1 MVDVNLIHLY
11 LHLDKL
17 DVLFPESAED
27 FHLSRQLPAP
37 LAANVMV
44 RLADSNVNE
53 IGFSLVYA
61 PDGRDAVVE

>member
-1 MVDVNLIHLY
+1 M
-11 LHLDKL
+11 HLDKL
-17 DVLFPESAED
+17 DVLFPESVGD
-27 FHLSRQLPAP
+27 LHLPKQLPAP